1 MNGPAPSGR
10 KDGLAPMMCP
20 APEALVLGS
29 LPGDRSLALQEY
41 YGHPQNR
48 FWRVMAALCEEPV
61 PASYEAKQNMLARAH
76 IALWDVYGSAHR
88 PGSMDADIRGATFN
102 DLEGLLRQCP
112 SIKTIALNGQ
122 KAASAFEA
130 YCAGHQAV
138 MTDALQRIRVLKM
151 PSTSPANARWTLDR
165 LTAAWREMR

>member
-1 MNGPAPSGR
+1 MDCPVPSGR

-20 APEALVLGS
+20 MPKALVLGS

-48 FWRVMAALCEEPV
+48 FWRVMAALCEEPM
-61 PASYEAKQNMLARAH
+61 PTSYEIKREMLARAH
-76 IALWDVYGSAHR
+76 IALWDVYASAHR
-88 PGSMDADIRGATFN
+88 PGSMDADIRDTAFN

-130 YCAGHQAV
+130 YCTRHQAA
-138 MTDALQRIRVLKM
+138 MTGPLQHIRVLKM
-151 PSTSPANARWTLDR
+151 PSTSPANARWTFDR
-165 LTAAWREMR
+165 LTAAWREMC

>member
-1 MNGPAPSGR
+1 MDCPAPSGR

-29 LPGDRSLALQEY
+29 LPGDRSLTLQEY

-48 FWRVMAALCEEPV
+48 FWRVMAAICEEPV
-61 PASYEAKQNMLARAH
+61 PASYEARREMLARAH
-76 IALWDVYGSAHR
+76 IALWDVYASAHR
-88 PGSMDADIRGATFN
+88 PGSMDADIRSAAFN

-112 SIKTIALNGQ
+112 SIGTVALNGR
-122 KAASAFEA
+122 KAASAFAA
-130 YCAGHQAV
+130 YCAGRRAQMADV
-138 MTDALQRIRVLKM
+138 MQRHRVQEM

-165 LTAAWREMR
+165 LTAAWRGML

>member
-1 MNGPAPSGR
+1 MTCPAHAGR

-20 APEALVLGS
+20 APKALVLGS

-61 PASYEAKQNMLARAH
+61 PTSYDSKQKMLARAH
-76 IALWDVYGSAHR
+76 IALWDVYASARR
-88 PGSMDADIRGATFN
+88 PGSMDADIRDTAFN
-102 DLEGLLRQCP
+102 DLEGLLRQYP
-112 SIKTIALNGQ
+112 SIGTIALNGR

-130 YCAGHQAV
+130 YCAMHQT
-138 MTDALQRIRVLKM
+138 MTDLLQRIRVLEM
-151 PSTSPANARWTLDR
+151 PSTSPANARWTPDR
-165 LTAAWREMR
+165 LTDAWREMC